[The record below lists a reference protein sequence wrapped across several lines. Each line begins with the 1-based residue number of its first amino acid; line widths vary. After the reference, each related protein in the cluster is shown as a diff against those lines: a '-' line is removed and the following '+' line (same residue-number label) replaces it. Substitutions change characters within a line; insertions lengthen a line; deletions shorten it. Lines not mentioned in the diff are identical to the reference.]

1 MSGRLETRRA
11 DSGVLAIPR
20 WVLAAVFVTL
30 GFLFVTPLSHAVDS
44 SAVSSVEGPVQV
56 DTSIL
61 VTELSGVNVTPG
73 TFNATFYVS
82 MQCPSPCNRT
92 DWDILNAVTYTKQTI
107 TETADETWW
116 LVSGTFTYSPDLRLF
131 PFDTQNLSIKIE
143 DRLFGAESLV
153 FVPEIS
159 SSEVVPEVRV
169 PGWDREPFTFTSSTT
184 TYQSLRA
191 DYSRL
196 EFTVPLSRST
206 IASITKYF
214 LPLLIFVCVSIAT
227 LMLSRFEVQIATAAA
242 GLVGVTVFYLTTGT
256 TTGSVGYLTL
266 WDLSVLVV
274 YLVLGLVLLC
284 GVIGVRRTDAEAF
297 AGSAGAERKQRLRRT
312 FLTITICVVTVGIIS
327 LIAFDALT

>member
-1 MSGRLETRRA
+1 MSGRLGNRRT
-11 DSGVLAIPR
+11 DSGVIAIPR
-20 WVLAAVFVTL
+20 WVLTAAALTL
-30 GFLFVTPLSHAVDS
+30 GILFVAPPSHAVEAP
-44 SAVSSVEGPVQV
+44 AVSSVEATFEV
-56 DTSIL
+56 DTSVL
-61 VTELSGVNVTPG
+61 LTELSGVNVTPG
-73 TFNATFYVS
+73 TFNATFCVS
-82 MQCPSPCNRT
+82 MRCTSPCNRT
-92 DWDILNAVTYTKQTI
+92 DWDILNGVTYTRQVI
-107 TETADETWW
+107 TENPDETWW

-143 DRLFGAESLV
+143 DRLYGTETLV
-153 FVPEIS
+153 FVPETS

-169 PGWDREPFTFTSSTT
+169 PGWDREPFEFTSSTT

-196 EFTVPLSRST
+196 VFTVPLSRST

-214 LPLLIFVCVSIAT
+214 LPLLIFLFVSIAT

-256 TTGSVGYLTL
+256 TTGAVGYLTL

-297 AGSAGAERKQRLRRT
+297 AGPAGLERKQRLRRT
-312 FLTITICVVTVGIIS
+312 FLTITSCVVIIGIVS
-327 LIAFDALT
+327 LSAFGALT